1 MKDFG
6 SECFC
11 FLLSCM
17 SKIVDS
23 CSVMTLY
30 EIQQVLFTV
39 KQSGLSKLVQQFYL
53 LVTMD
58 IYSVLI

>member
-1 MKDFG
+1 
-6 SECFC
+6 
-11 FLLSCM
+11 M

-58 IYSVLI
+58 MYSVLI